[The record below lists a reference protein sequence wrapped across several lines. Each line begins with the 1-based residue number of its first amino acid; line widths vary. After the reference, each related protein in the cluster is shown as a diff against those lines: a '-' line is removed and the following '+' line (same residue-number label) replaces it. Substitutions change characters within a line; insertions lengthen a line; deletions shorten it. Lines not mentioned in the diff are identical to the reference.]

1 MKLPPLPLILPLFAI
16 IFIVI
21 WGGGLGVAF
30 ILLDKTALE
39 EWGAIIVGMALV
51 VGVPTVAAFLTTPRR

>member
-1 MKLPPLPLILPLFAI
+1 MKLPPLPFTLPLVAI
-16 IFIVI
+16 FFIVI